1 MSKKSSG
8 EKDKSD
14 TDRSLFGRLVEWVI
28 VFCICV
34 FAIKIAIET
43 LICIRVPLIVI
54 GVTVA
59 TIVIIYRTWKW
70 RRDRDDY

>member
-14 TDRSLFGRLVEWVI
+14 TDRSLFGRLVEGVI

>member
-1 MSKKSSG
+1 MKSG
-8 EKDKSD
+8 KEKDKSD
-14 TDRSLFGRLVEWVI
+14 TDRGLFGKLVEGVI

-34 FAIKIAIET
+34 FALKIAIET

-54 GVTVA
+54 GVTA
-59 TIVIIYRTWKW
+59 AIVIIIYRTYKW

>member
-1 MSKKSSG
+1 MKSSKD
-8 EKDKSD
+8 KDKSD
-14 TDRSLFGRLVEWVI
+14 TDRGLFGKLVEGVI

-34 FAIKIAIET
+34 FILKIAIET

-54 GVTVA
+54 GVTAV
-59 TIVIIYRTWKW
+59 IIIIIYRTYKW

>member
-14 TDRSLFGRLVEWVI
+14 TDRSLLGRLVEGVI

>member
-1 MSKKSSG
+1 MKSSK

-14 TDRSLFGRLVEWVI
+14 TDRGLFGKLVEGVI

-34 FAIKIAIET
+34 FALKIAIET

-54 GVTVA
+54 GVTA
-59 TIVIIYRTWKW
+59 AIIVIIYRTYKW

>member
-14 TDRSLFGRLVEWVI
+14 TDRSLFGRLVEGVI

-59 TIVIIYRTWKW
+59 TIVIIYRTYKW
-70 RRDRDDY
+70 RRDRDD

>member
-14 TDRSLFGRLVEWVI
+14 TDRSLFGKLVDGVI

-34 FAIKIAIET
+34 FAIKVAIET

-54 GVTVA
+54 GVTAVI
-59 TIVIIYRTWKW
+59 IVIIDRNWKW

>member
-14 TDRSLFGRLVEWVI
+14 TDRSLFGKLVDGVI

-34 FAIKIAIET
+34 FAIKVAIET
-43 LICIRVPLIVI
+43 LICIRVHLIVI
-54 GVTVA
+54 GVTAVI
-59 TIVIIYRTWKW
+59 IVIIYRNWKW

>member
-14 TDRSLFGRLVEWVI
+14 TDRSLFGRLVEGVI

-54 GVTVA
+54 GVTAV
-59 TIVIIYRTWKW
+59 IIIIIYRTYKW

>member
-1 MSKKSSG
+1 MKSSK

-14 TDRSLFGRLVEWVI
+14 TDRGLFGKLVEGVI

-34 FAIKIAIET
+34 FALKIAIET

-54 GVTVA
+54 GVIAV
-59 TIVIIYRTWKW
+59 IIIIIYRTYKW

>member
-1 MSKKSSG
+1 MKSSK

-14 TDRSLFGRLVEWVI
+14 TDRGLFGKLVEGVI

-34 FAIKIAIET
+34 FILKIAIET

-54 GVTVA
+54 GVTAV
-59 TIVIIYRTWKW
+59 IMIIIYRTYKW

>member
-1 MSKKSSG
+1 MSKKSNG
-8 EKDKSD
+8 DKDKSD
-14 TDRSLFGRLVEWVI
+14 TDRSMFGRFVEGVI

-54 GVTVA
+54 GVTA
-59 TIVIIYRTWKW
+59 AIIVIIYRTWKW

>member
-14 TDRSLFGRLVEWVI
+14 TDRSLFGRLVEGVI

-59 TIVIIYRTWKW
+59 TIVIIYRTYKW

>member
-1 MSKKSSG
+1 MKSNK

-14 TDRSLFGRLVEWVI
+14 TDRGLFGKLVEGVI

-34 FAIKIAIET
+34 FILKIAIET

-54 GVTVA
+54 GVTAV
-59 TIVIIYRTWKW
+59 IIIIIYRTYKW

>member
-1 MSKKSSG
+1 MKSSK

-14 TDRSLFGRLVEWVI
+14 TDRGLFGKLVEGVI
-28 VFCICV
+28 VFCICAFV
-34 FAIKIAIET
+34 LKIAIET

-54 GVTVA
+54 GVTAV
-59 TIVIIYRTWKW
+59 IIIIIYRTYKW

>member
-1 MSKKSSG
+1 MKSSK

-14 TDRSLFGRLVEWVI
+14 TDRGLFGKLVEGVI

-34 FAIKIAIET
+34 FILKIAIET

-54 GVTVA
+54 GVTAV
-59 TIVIIYRTWKW
+59 IIIIIYRTYKW

>member
-1 MSKKSSG
+1 MKSNS

-14 TDRSLFGRLVEWVI
+14 TDCSLFGRLVEGVI

-54 GVTVA
+54 GVTA
-59 TIVIIYRTWKW
+59 AIIVIIYRT
-70 RRDRDDY
+70 

>member
-14 TDRSLFGRLVEWVI
+14 TDRSLFGRLVEGVI

-54 GVTVA
+54 GVTA
-59 TIVIIYRTWKW
+59 AIIVIIYRTWKW

>member
-1 MSKKSSG
+1 MKSSK

-14 TDRSLFGRLVEWVI
+14 TERGLFGKLVEGVI

-34 FAIKIAIET
+34 FILKIAIET

-54 GVTVA
+54 GVTAV
-59 TIVIIYRTWKW
+59 IIIIIYRTYKW

>member
-1 MSKKSSG
+1 MKSSK

-14 TDRSLFGRLVEWVI
+14 TERGLFGRLVEGVI

-54 GVTVA
+54 GVTAV
-59 TIVIIYRTWKW
+59 IIIIIYRTYKW

>member
-1 MSKKSSG
+1 MEG
-8 EKDKSD
+8 
-14 TDRSLFGRLVEWVI
+14 VI

-54 GVTVA
+54 GVTA
-59 TIVIIYRTWKW
+59 AIIVIIYRTWKW

>member
-1 MSKKSSG
+1 MKSIK

-14 TDRSLFGRLVEWVI
+14 TDRGLFGKLVEGVI

-34 FAIKIAIET
+34 FILKIAIET

-54 GVTVA
+54 GVTAV
-59 TIVIIYRTWKW
+59 IIIIIYRTYKW

>member
-1 MSKKSSG
+1 MKSSK

-14 TDRSLFGRLVEWVI
+14 TDRGGLFGRLVEGVI

-34 FAIKIAIET
+34 FALKIAIET

-54 GVTVA
+54 GVTAV
-59 TIVIIYRTWKW
+59 IIIIIYRTYKW

>member
-1 MSKKSSG
+1 MKSSK

-14 TDRSLFGRLVEWVI
+14 TDRGLFGKLVEGVI

-34 FAIKIAIET
+34 FILKIAIET

-54 GVTVA
+54 GVTAV
-59 TIVIIYRTWKW
+59 IIIIIYRTYKW
-70 RRDRDDY
+70 RKDRDDY

>member
-1 MSKKSSG
+1 MKSSK

-14 TDRSLFGRLVEWVI
+14 TDRGLFGKLVEGVI

-34 FAIKIAIET
+34 FILKIAIET

-54 GVTVA
+54 GVTAV
-59 TIVIIYRTWKW
+59 IIIIIYRTYKW
-70 RRDRDDY
+70 RRGRDDY

>member
-1 MSKKSSG
+1 MSKKSNG
-8 EKDKSD
+8 DKDKGD
-14 TDRSLFGRLVEWVI
+14 TERGLFGRLVEGVI

-34 FAIKIAIET
+34 FSIKIAIET

-54 GVTVA
+54 GVTAVI
-59 TIVIIYRTWKW
+59 IVIIYRTWKW

>member
-1 MSKKSSG
+1 MSKKSSR

-14 TDRSLFGRLVEWVI
+14 TDRGLFGRLVEGVI

-54 GVTVA
+54 GVTGVI
-59 TIVIIYRTWKW
+59 IVITYRTWKW

>member
-14 TDRSLFGRLVEWVI
+14 TDRSLFGKLVDGVI

-34 FAIKIAIET
+34 FAIKVAIET

-54 GVTVA
+54 GVTAVI
-59 TIVIIYRTWKW
+59 IVIIYRNWKW